1 MARKPK
7 NENTTTA
14 TASEEVVVVDKPKKI
29 NGNTTV
35 RVFNNTSGSVS
46 FKNTNGTWVRLR
58 NKGYKDVTY
67 SDLENLYNEYPK
79 MLNSGVLYIAWQ
91 PVREKLG
98 LDYENIFALKDI
110 EKLLELPENELFSKL
125 SRSPRTLQAEVAQYA
140 ITNVGELKVGVI
152 KTIQKATNISIVDF
166 QYE

>member
-1 MARKPK
+1 MARRTKP
-7 NENTTTA
+7 EATT
-14 TASEEVVVVDKPKKI
+14 EEVVVSEKPKKVQI
-29 NGNTTV
+29 NGSTIV

-46 FKNTNGTWVRLR
+46 FKNVNGIWVRLR

-79 MLNSGVLYIAWQ
+79 MLNSGILYIAWQ

-110 EKLLELPENELFSKL
+110 EELLELPEAELHSKL
-125 SRSPRTLQAEVAQYA
+125 VQAPRSLQAEVAQYA
-140 ITNVGELKVGVI
+140 IEHLDDLRMGVI
-152 KTIQKATNISIVDF
+152 NVIQKATKISIVDF
-166 QYE
+166 NYE